1 MTQESYL
8 QQVARW
14 RQDRMR
20 QQVETRKEEIKQEY
34 AEAARERDQAIA
46 NNDMETAEEN
56 DNYCQNLEAEWSEYH
71 PPQPPQQ
78 HPAAI
83 RWREANRDFV
93 DRLISKHGQ
102 AKTDAF
108 FNAVDARLTAPRNL
122 QDPSKGGMG
131 LQRFSP
137 EYFQRGNDF
146 LELYSEGTSGERF
159 TSNDTLTATEA
170 AKISGVSPQQYNKS
184 AQAMQQQGRF
194 SWQNR
199 K

>member
-1 MTQESYL
+1 ME
-8 QQVARW
+8 QVAQW
-14 RQDRMR
+14 RQNRMR

-56 DNYCQNLEAEWSEYH
+56 DNYCQNLEAEWQEYN
-71 PPQPPQQ
+71 PPAPPQQ

-102 AKTDAF
+102 EKTDAF
-108 FNAVDARLTAPRNL
+108 FNAIDARLTAPKNL
-122 QDPSKGGMG
+122 QNPAAGGMG
-131 LQRFSP
+131 LQRFSK
-137 EYFQRGNDF
+137 EYFDRGKDF
-146 LELYSEGTSGERF
+146 LELYSEGTSGVSYEP
-159 TSNDTLTATEA
+159 DATLTASEA
-170 AKISGVSPQQYNKS
+170 ARISGVSPDLYNKS
-184 AQAMQQQGRF
+184 AAALQTAGRY